1 MKDRL
6 VLAIDTS
13 FGPVG
18 AALATFDGKIVASAE
33 ADNPP
38 GRQAE
43 TLPPLVAEMFAS
55 AGVAFTQIDRVA
67 VTVGPGAFTG
77 VRVGLAFA
85 KGIRLATGAAIL
97 GVTTLECLA
106 AQAARSEPG
115 RSIGVAIDAK
125 RGELYAQAFDAAIE
139 PLSTAAVLLTL
150 DAADLF
156 QRVLP
161 EPVALTGSGATMV
174 AETMDRETSIVDVRR
189 IDTKLLAVRAAR
201 ADPAR
206 HPATP
211 AYLRAPDAKLPS

>member
-1 MKDRL
+1 MNDRL
-6 VLAIDTS
+6 ILAIDTS

-18 AALATFDGKIVASAE
+18 AALVTLDGEIVASAE

-43 TLPPLVAEMFAS
+43 TLPPLVADMFSS
-55 AGVAFTQIDRVA
+55 AGAAFKQLDRIA

-85 KGIRLATGAAIL
+85 KGVRLATGATIL

-125 RGELYAQAFDAAIE
+125 RGELYVQAFDAAIE
-139 PLSTAAVLLTL
+139 PLSTAAVMLTL
-150 DAADLF
+150 DAADMF

-161 EPVALTGSGATMV
+161 EPMALTGSGAAVM
-174 AETMDRETSIVDVRR
+174 AEMIEREAATVDVQR
-189 IDTKLLAVRAAR
+189 IDVKLLAVRASR

-206 HPATP
+206 YPATP

>member
-1 MKDRL
+1 MNDRL
-6 VLAIDTS
+6 ILAIDTS

-18 AALATFDGKIVASAE
+18 AALATLDGAIVASAE

-55 AGVAFTQIDRVA
+55 AGVAFKQLDRIA

-85 KGIRLATGAAIL
+85 KGVRLATGASIL

-106 AQAARSEPG
+106 AQAVRTEPG
-115 RSIGVAIDAK
+115 RSVGVAVDAK
-125 RGELYAQAFDAAIE
+125 RGELYVQAFNAAVE
-139 PLSTAAVLLTL
+139 PLSKAAVMLTG
-150 DAADLF
+150 DAVDLF
-156 QRVLP
+156 RRVLF
-161 EPVALTGSGATMV
+161 EPTALTGSGAEMV
-174 AETMDRETSIVDVRR
+174 VAMIERKAMIVDVGR
-189 IDTKLLAVRAAR
+189 IDTKLMAVRASR
-201 ADPAR
+201 ADPVR
-206 HPATP
+206 YPATP

>member
-1 MKDRL
+1 MNDRL

-18 AALATFDGKIVASAE
+18 AALATRDGDVIASAE

-38 GRQAE
+38 GTQAE
-43 TLPPLVAEMFAS
+43 TLPPLVADMFAS
-55 AGVAFTQIDRVA
+55 ARITFQQLDRIA

-106 AQAARSEPG
+106 AQAVRAEPG
-115 RSIGVAIDAK
+115 RSVGAAIDAK
-125 RGELYAQAFDAAIE
+125 RGELYAQAFDSMVE
-139 PLSTAAVLLTL
+139 PLSTAAVLLVG
-150 DAADLF
+150 DAAALF
-156 QRVLP
+156 ERMLP
-161 EPVALTGSGATMV
+161 EPAALTGSGATVV
-174 AETMDRETSIVDVRR
+174 AGLMERDVATVDVRR
-189 IDTKLLAVRAAR
+189 IDTKLLAQRAAK

-206 HPATP
+206 YPATP